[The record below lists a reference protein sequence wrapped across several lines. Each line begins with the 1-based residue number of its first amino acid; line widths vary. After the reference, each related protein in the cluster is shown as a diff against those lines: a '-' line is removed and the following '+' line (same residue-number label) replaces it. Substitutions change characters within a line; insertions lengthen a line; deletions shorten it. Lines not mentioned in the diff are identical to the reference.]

1 MEGKKGKEGTKKEKW
16 NVLEE
21 VVGKKERERER
32 ERRVRVWRRKKEGG
46 GKEGNT
52 DGKKKVKK

>member
-21 VVGKKERERER
+21 VVGKRERER
-32 ERRVRVWRRKKEGG
+32 EKGTCVEEKKRGG
-46 GKEGNT
+46 EKEGNT